1 MSDESDKI
9 ANTIERRIYTVRG
22 AQVMLDSDLAKIY
35 GVETKVFNQATK
47 RNSARFPAEF
57 RFQLTMEEYQNL
69 RSQLVTSSEHGG
81 RRHLPYVFTEQGI
94 AMLSAVLRS
103 ETAIKVSIEIMRAF
117 VNMRKL
123 IANNTAIL
131 QRLNK
136 VEEKQIEADGKF
148 DQIFKAIERETLHP
162 EQGIFYDGQV
172 FDARA
177 FVSDIIR
184 NAKKSIILIDNY
196 IDESVLLLF
205 TKRSKSTTVV
215 IYTKKIDSSLKKDI
229 EIFNQQ
235 YIPIEIKVFEKSHDR
250 FLIID
255 KTSVFHIGASLKDLG
270 KKWFAFA
277 KIGISADE
285 IVAKIEAG

>member
-235 YIPIEIKVFEKSHDR
+235 YIPIEIKVF
-250 FLIID
+250 
-255 KTSVFHIGASLKDLG
+255 
-270 KKWFAFA
+270 
-277 KIGISADE
+277 
-285 IVAKIEAG
+285 